1 MTTWTTRT
9 VCVLLAVAPAA
20 GADNGGMKEKMADKG
35 GAVTLNP
42 GDIKWGEAPADVPKG
57 AQLGVLHG
65 DPTKT
70 GEFTIRLKLP
80 DGYKIPPHWH
90 TQPEQLTIISGAF
103 TLHMGDTMKADPHN
117 LDVGAYHYLPAK
129 MHHAAEVKGETI
141 VQINGMGPF
150 DIHYLNP
157 ADNPNPK
164 SAQK

>member
-42 GDIKWGEAPADVPKG
+42 GDIKWGEAPPDVPKG

-70 GEFTIRLKLP
+70 ARSRCGSSSPTATRSRRTGTP
-80 DGYKIPPHWH
+80 SP
-90 TQPEQLTIISGAF
+90 S
-103 TLHMGDTMKADPHN
+103 
-117 LDVGAYHYLPAK
+117 
-129 MHHAAEVKGETI
+129 
-141 VQINGMGPF
+141 
-150 DIHYLNP
+150 
-157 ADNPNPK
+157 
-164 SAQK
+164 S